1 LPVYPEYAADTTSYD
16 YDAPLSEGGDYTDK
30 YESICEMIPPASA
43 VQTRIPDRPTES
55 LKVVYPDVPIDS
67 YLDLNDLIAQVPKEN
82 VVESSTV
89 MAMEDLPIN
98 NMNGQ
103 SYGFVVYRKSV
114 NVTSGSVLLVRNH
127 IRDLAQVIVDGHL
140 QTPPIKSI
148 LDLPNFGS
156 WANRD
161 SSLTF
166 GSWRPLPAGF
176 GVGQATTMDV
186 VVENLGRA
194 NYGQPHN
201 FQQKKGLWEGPL
213 ILDGKPLS
221 DFQIIPL
228 EFNTPWVR
236 ALNGW
241 KSYSSQ
247 LADGPKA
254 FRFQFNVINPLDT
267 YVDMTE
273 WGKGVVFVNGFNLGR
288 YWSYGGPQ
296 RTLYLPAPLLKEGI
310 NEVIVYELFTPA
322 SSLKFSISPKLGR
335 KI

>member
-1 LPVYPEYAADTTSYD
+1 MCFWLIS
-16 YDAPLSEGGDYTDK
+16 TDI
-30 YESICEMIPPASA
+30 E
-43 VQTRIPDRPTES
+43 
-55 LKVVYPDVPIDS
+55 
-67 YLDLNDLIAQVPKEN
+67 
-82 VVESSTV
+82 
-89 MAMEDLPIN
+89 
-98 NMNGQ
+98 
-103 SYGFVVYRKSV
+103 
-114 NVTSGSVLLVRNH
+114 
-127 IRDLAQVIVDGHL
+127 
-140 QTPPIKSI
+140 
-148 LDLPNFGS
+148 
-156 WANRD
+156 NRD

-310 NEVIVYELFTPA
+310 NEVCNFYKITSGIKVRIVCVNSYVIRPIPISNKIFINYLFFLVFA
-322 SSLKFSISPKLGR
+322 NIILDNCLRAVHSSIQFEIQYLS
-335 KI
+335 KIGTKNLNKPFLITGTCSVENSSNYRFIKI